1 MDVGITLPGFGTDA
15 VEHAQHAEGLG
26 LESVWH
32 GDHLIPA
39 NPFLDATL
47 VLSTVAATT
56 DRIKLGLGVMVLPLR
71 PVAWAA
77 KQVATLQHLSRE
89 RVLLGVGSGGAAHGE
104 AAWRAVDVPFAERGR
119 RTDAALAVLPGL
131 VRGEAASVHGQDV
144 VLAPGAA
151 MPPVLVGGGGGAAL
165 RRAARF
171 GDHWYPAFVPF
182 RAVSSGLARLREL
195 AEEHGRPVCGVTV
208 GVSVALGDVPA
219 SAVEHRVRSMT
230 DYGLSE
236 EQAREVLV
244 TGSVERAR
252 DHFGRLA
259 EAGADRVVAMPFTED
274 RFRQTELVAAAT
286 VAG

>member
-1 MDVGITLPGFGTDA
+1 MDVGITLPGFGADA

-32 GDHLIPA
+32 GDHLIPVA
-39 NPFLDATL
+39 PFLDATL
-47 VLSTVAATT
+47 VLAAVAASTT
-56 DRIKLGLGVMVLPLR
+56 RLKLGFGVMVLPLR

-77 KQVATLQHLSRE
+77 KQVATLQHLSGD
-89 RVLLGVGSGGAAHGE
+89 RVLLGVGSGGDAHGE

-119 RTDAALAVLPGL
+119 RTDAALAVLPDL
-131 VRGEAASVHGQDV
+131 VRGEAASVHGHDV
-144 VLAPGAA
+144 VLSPGAA

-171 GDHWYPAFVPF
+171 GDHWYPAFVPS
-182 RAVSSGLARLREL
+182 RAVRSGVARLREL

-208 GVSVALGDVPA
+208 GVGVALGDVPK
-219 SAVEHRVRSMT
+219 SAVEHRIRSMT
-230 DYGLSE
+230 DYGVSE

-244 TGSVERAR
+244 IGSVEQAR

-274 RFRQTELVAAAT
+274 RFRQAELVARAT
-286 VAG
+286 VA